1 MIHKGFTLIELL
13 IAITIFTIIL
23 AGLYPVFSQITTFNQ
38 KNYIRTA
45 LIDNLRAGMDRL
57 EREIRDACFLYEP
70 GTPLIYNEPMDDG
83 VSYDTIVFSHR
94 DPQNPDQNEYVRY
107 RLAQANYSMQV
118 FPDCKQLVR
127 EVWDDEE
134 GKWIGSNPIT
144 EPTIKD
150 IVFKKQGQL
159 VKVCIV
165 SYVKLRL
172 RGNPQEYIYL
182 GNIALRNNLSV
193 GGCAP

>member
-1 MIHKGFTLIELL
+1 MSHKGFTLIELL
-13 IAITIFTIIL
+13 IAITVFSIIL

-38 KNYIRTA
+38 ENYMRTA

-57 EREIRDACFLYEP
+57 EREIRDACFLYKP
-70 GTPLIYNEPMDDG
+70 GTPLIYNQPMDDN
-83 VSYDTIVFSHR
+83 VSYNSIVFSHR

-107 RLAQANYSMQV
+107 SLTQGSYSLKI
-118 FPDCKQLVR
+118 FPDCKQLIR
-127 EVWDDEE
+127 EVWNDDL
-134 GKWIGSNPIT
+134 GQWVGGNPVT
-144 EPTIKD
+144 EPTIKE

-159 VKVCIV
+159 IKVCIV

-172 RGNPQEYIYL
+172 RGEPQEYIYL
-182 GNIALRNNLSV
+182 GNIAVRNNLIV